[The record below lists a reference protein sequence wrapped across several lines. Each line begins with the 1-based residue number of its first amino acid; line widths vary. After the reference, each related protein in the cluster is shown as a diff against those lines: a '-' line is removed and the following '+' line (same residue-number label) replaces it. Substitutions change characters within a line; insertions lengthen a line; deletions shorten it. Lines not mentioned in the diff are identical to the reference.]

1 MRKISGITARTT
13 LLAWTVTLLTLI
25 IFVVILI
32 PEQKRDLRDGLESK
46 ARGVAAA
53 LQGEVARAA
62 VSEDYSS
69 VVDNAQQALAGDQA
83 VDFLVI
89 TKNNG
94 FSIIVERDSWREVPA
109 IDTYWHPGLRRSLGD
124 IEQVPL
130 FNQRVYHY
138 ASPFDYSGLE
148 WGWIHVGLSLN
159 SYDSSVEHVYRRT
172 GILSVTCIL
181 LSLFA
186 SILYAKHFVAPIL
199 QLREVVEKL
208 ASGEFTARANIKSKD
223 EIKELAN
230 AFNEMADA
238 ILQRNQIVE
247 SVRFTAQSLQSTDEW
262 SQVIE
267 LVLAKVGQAS
277 SACRVLVGSM
287 LEEREG
293 DGQAGIYF
301 EWTAADIAHGG
312 KSRRNLS
319 FAELGLQQQAKRLAR
334 GETIVVQGCE
344 LNTRTIVWPDA
355 PPLSMIS
362 APILLGDV
370 LWGALVVLDCRHE
383 REWGEAEQ
391 DSVRAVAEMLSASIL
406 RQKAQ
411 HALFEAK
418 TELEH
423 RVAERTRELREQIVA
438 KDQTHAELVEAQ
450 KRLIEFS
457 RLSGMAEVATGV
469 LHNVG
474 NVLNSIN
481 VSTTIIADRL
491 HASRISQLR
500 GVSDLLKENQARI
513 GDFLVDDPKGQRIL
527 PYLDKLSEHLVQE
540 RDELSNELEGL
551 VQHVGH
557 VKEIVAMQQTYARTS
572 GVLETIAFSEL
583 IEDAL
588 RMTQAEMDRHGVLI
602 LREIEEV
609 PSLTTDRHKLL
620 QILLNLLRN
629 AKDAVKASSTLP
641 REITVRVRCCGTE
654 RMQFQ
659 LVDNGVG
666 IPTDNL
672 ARIFS
677 HGFTTKKDGH
687 GFGLHSGALTARQL
701 GGSLSVES
709 EGRSLG
715 ATFTLELPLHPA
727 DHGEQNNHD
736 ERSIQ

>member
-32 PEQKRDLRDGLESK
+32 PQQKRDLRDGLESK
-46 ARGVAAA
+46 ARSVAAA
-53 LQGEVARAA
+53 LQGEVAGAA
-62 VSEDYSS
+62 VSEDYTS
-69 VVDNAQQALAGDQA
+69 VVDHAQQVLAGDQE

-89 TKNNG
+89 TKNDG
-94 FSIIVERDSWREVPA
+94 FSIIVERDSWREMPA
-109 IDTYWHPGLRRSLGD
+109 IDTYWHPSLRRSRGD

-138 ASPFDYSGLE
+138 ASPFDYSGLQ
-148 WGWIHVGLSLN
+148 WGWIHVGLSLK

-172 GILSVTCIL
+172 GILSVICIL
-181 LSLFA
+181 LSLSA
-186 SILYAKHFVAPIL
+186 SILYAKHFVGPIL

-208 ASGEFTARANIKSKD
+208 ARGEFTARANIKSKD
-223 EIKELAN
+223 EIKQLAD
-230 AFNEMADA
+230 AFNDMADA
-238 ILQRNQIVE
+238 IVQRNQIVE

-262 SQVIE
+262 SQVID
-267 LVLAKVGQAS
+267 LVLAKVGHAS
-277 SACRVLVGSM
+277 NACRVLVGSM
-287 LEEREG
+287 PEEREG

-301 EWTAADIAHGG
+301 EWTAAYIAHGG
-312 KSRRNLS
+312 KPRRNLN
-319 FAELGLQQQAKRLAR
+319 FAELGLEQQAKW
-334 GETIVVQGCE
+334 GKTIVVRGSE
-344 LNTRTIVWPDA
+344 LNTRTTVWPDV
-355 PPLSMIS
+355 PPLSMII

-370 LWGALVVLDCRHE
+370 LWGALVVQDCRHE

-411 HALFEAK
+411 QALYEAK

-438 KDQTHAELVEAQ
+438 KDQTHAELVLAQ
-450 KRLIEFS
+450 KRLIEMS

-500 GVSDLLKENQARI
+500 GVSDLLKNNQAHI
-513 GDFLVDDPKGQRIL
+513 GDFLAADPKGQRVL
-527 PYLDKLSEHLVQE
+527 PYLDKLSGHLVQE

-572 GVLETIAFSEL
+572 GVLETLAVSEL

-588 RMTQAEMDRHGVLI
+588 SMTQAEMDRDGVMI
-602 LREIEEV
+602 RREIEEV
-609 PSLTTDRHKLL
+609 PSLSTDRHKVL
-620 QILLNLLRN
+620 QILLNLLWN
-629 AKDAVKASSTLP
+629 AKDAVKASATLP
-641 REITVRVRCCGTE
+641 REITVRVRCRGTG

-659 LVDNGVG
+659 VADNGVG
-666 IPTDNL
+666 IPPGNL

-709 EGRSLG
+709 EGLSYG
-715 ATFTLELPLHPA
+715 ATFTLELPLHQP
-727 DHGEQNNHD
+727 DHGEPDNRD